1 MREQLKKAFVHHT
14 RMSCPEC
21 LTPLQRL
28 TYYQQTP
35 RILLLSAGGPSISV
49 NKSIKIRTSNQ
60 SRLFKLKGIVYHG
73 GFYFTS
79 RIIID
84 NNAVW
89 YHDGQLGPN
98 CRFENELSDFSET
111 DLNSCGGR
119 QISLIIY
126 TQD

>member
-1 MREQLKKAFVHHT
+1 VRNDCTVVK
-14 RMSCPEC
+14 
-21 LTPLQRL
+21 
-28 TYYQQTP
+28 
-35 RILLLSAGGPSISV
+35 LSERNEADDEEV
-49 NKSIKIRTSNQ
+49 RRRNQ
-60 SRLFKLKGIVYHG
+60 SCVSGVGVAQPRSELYVQSRSWKWVVPLHHG
-73 GFYFTS
+73 GFHFTFQ
-79 RIIID
+79 IIID